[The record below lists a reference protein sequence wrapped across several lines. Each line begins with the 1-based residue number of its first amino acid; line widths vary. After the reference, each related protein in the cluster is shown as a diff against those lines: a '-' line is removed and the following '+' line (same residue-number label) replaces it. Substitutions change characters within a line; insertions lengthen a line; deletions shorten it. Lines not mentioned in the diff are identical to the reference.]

1 MPESGSEPL
10 TARTTA
16 LAAGCDNSSGVNFP
30 APPPSAHWAAL
41 VEAALDQLQAVWA
54 QSNESG
60 TVPVSPSQ
68 MRAMNIVEAAGE
80 INMGGLAS
88 ELGTVPSAASR
99 LCDRMV
105 AAGLLERELSPSS
118 RREVVL
124 RLSPHGG
131 RLLTRLREERIA
143 AVDQVLKEMTP
154 AAQRSLVTGLQ
165 AFQAAAR
172 LRDDQR
178 GSSRRDDGKASL
190 RAGPELAPR
199 NVPMVNICLV

>member
-1 MPESGSEPL
+1 MPASDRE
-10 TARTTA
+10 ARAIRTIA
-16 LAAGCDNSSGVNFP
+16 PAAGCDNSSGVNFP
-30 APPPSAHWAAL
+30 ATPPSAHWAAQ
-41 VEAALDQLQAVWA
+41 VEAALDQLQAMWA
-54 QSNESG
+54 QANESG
-60 TVPVSPSQ
+60 TVSVSPSQ

-80 INMGGLAS
+80 INMGGLAA

-131 RLLTRLREERIA
+131 RLLTRLREERIE
-143 AVDQVLKEMTP
+143 AVNQVLKDMTP
-154 AAQRSLVTGLQ
+154 AAQRSLATGLQ

-172 LRDDQR
+172 LRDGQR
-178 GSSRRDDGKASL
+178 GSSRPEDGEAS
-190 RAGPELAPR
+190 
-199 NVPMVNICLV
+199 

>member
-1 MPESGSEPL
+1 M
-10 TARTTA
+10 
-16 LAAGCDNSSGVNFP
+16 
-30 APPPSAHWAAL
+30 
-41 VEAALDQLQAVWA
+41 EAALDQLQAVWA

-60 TVPVSPSQ
+60 TVSVSPSQ

-80 INMGGLAS
+80 INMGGLAA

-143 AVDQVLKEMTP
+143 AVDEVLREMTP
-154 AAQRSLVTGLQ
+154 AAQRSLATGLQ
-165 AFQAAAR
+165 AFQAAVRSRDAR
-172 LRDDQR
+172 RT
-178 GSSRRDDGKASL
+178 GSRRDDGEASL
-190 RAGPELAPR
+190 RGEPELALP
-199 NVPMVNICLV
+199 NVPMVNICLASIVYSRDSSVVA